1 LQRVGRETKAWLAPP
16 GEAQRVCQVGAW
28 GAAAEEEQEGEV
40 GGKGVKEAAR
50 REAPRHTLSTALLR
64 AHIAGL
70 WLAYPTA
77 LATTQLAPRYTASI
91 PDKPPLGS
99 ASPRQS

>member
-1 LQRVGRETKAWLAPP
+1 M
-16 GEAQRVCQVGAW
+16 CQVGAW

-64 AHIAGL
+64 AHLAGL